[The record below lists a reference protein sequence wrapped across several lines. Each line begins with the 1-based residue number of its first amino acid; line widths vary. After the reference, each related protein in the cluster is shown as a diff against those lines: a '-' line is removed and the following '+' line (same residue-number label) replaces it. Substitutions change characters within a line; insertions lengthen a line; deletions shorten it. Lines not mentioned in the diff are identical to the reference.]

1 MKALVEKMDKLGLLR
16 LVLIF
21 YAVIMIALALV
32 LPVTIMVIDITLM
45 TNPTV
50 LGLSIIDILFF
61 GLLGYFT
68 FIRPYIMYHKLPKVL
83 VETDDEFLYIHGK
96 KEAKIPLDKIDYAE
110 VDAHVPYLFQPGFLR
125 EFIIHIF
132 SSNYG
137 TVILEVENFG
147 KFKMPFV
154 ANAEEVSNEL
164 IGFIKEKINDN

>member
-1 MKALVEKMDKLGLLR
+1 MKVLVEKMDKLGLLR
-16 LVLIF
+16 FVLIF
-21 YAVIMIALALV
+21 YSI
-32 LPVTIMVIDITLM
+32 IMVVLAFIIPVSMMIIDITLM
-45 TNPTV
+45 ANPTV
-50 LGLSIIDILFF
+50 IFLSVIDILFF
-61 GLLGYFT
+61 GSLGYFT

-83 VETDDEFLYIHGK
+83 VETDDEFLYIDGK
-96 KEAKIPLDKIDYAE
+96 KEAKIPLKEIDYAE

-137 TVILEVENFG
+137 TVILEIENFG

-154 ANAEEVSNEL
+154 ANAEDVANEL

>member
-1 MKALVEKMDKLGLLR
+1 MKVLVEKMDKLGLLR
-16 LVLIF
+16 FVLIF
-21 YAVIMIALALV
+21 YAVIMIALALA

-96 KEAKIPLDKIDYAE
+96 KEAKIPLKEIDYAE

-137 TVILEVENFG
+137 TVILEIENFG

-154 ANAEEVSNEL
+154 ANAEDVANEL
-164 IGFIKEKINDN
+164 ISFIKEKINND

>member
-1 MKALVEKMDKLGLLR
+1 MKVLVRKMEKMGLLR
-16 LVLIF
+16 FVLIF
-21 YAVIMIALALV
+21 YSIIMIALALV
-32 LPVTIMVIDITLM
+32 IPVSMMAIDITLM

-50 LGLSIIDILFF
+50 LALSIIDILFF

-83 VETDDEFLYIHGK
+83 AETDGEFLYIHGK
-96 KEAKIPLDKIDYAE
+96 KEAKIPLKEIDYAE
-110 VDAHVPYLFQPGFLR
+110 VDADIPYIFQPGFLR

-137 TVILEVENFG
+137 TVILEIEKFG

-154 ANAEEVSNEL
+154 ADAEDVANEL
-164 IGFIKEKINDN
+164 IAFIKEKINDN

>member
-1 MKALVEKMDKLGLLR
+1 MKTLVTKMDKLGLLR
-16 LVLIF
+16 VVLIY
-21 YAVIMIALALV
+21 YAVIMIALALA

-68 FIRPYIMYHKLPKVL
+68 FIRPYIMYHKLPKIL
-83 VETDDEFLYIHGK
+83 AETDEEFLYIHGK
-96 KEAKIPLDKIDYAE
+96 KEVKIPLKEIDYAE
-110 VDAHVPYLFQPGFLR
+110 VDAHVPYIFQPGFLR

-137 TVILEVENFG
+137 TVVLEIENFG

-154 ANAEEVSNEL
+154 ANAEDVANEL
-164 IGFIKEKINDN
+164 IGFIK

>member
-1 MKALVEKMDKLGLLR
+1 MKTLVTKMDKLGLLR
-16 LVLIF
+16 VVLIY
-21 YAVIMIALALV
+21 YAVIMIALALA

-68 FIRPYIMYHKLPKVL
+68 FIRPYIMYHKLPKIL
-83 VETDDEFLYIHGK
+83 AETDEEFLYIHGK
-96 KEAKIPLDKIDYAE
+96 KEVKIPLKEIDYAE
-110 VDAHVPYLFQPGFLR
+110 VDAHVPYIFQPGFLR

-137 TVILEVENFG
+137 TVVLEIENFG

-154 ANAEEVSNEL
+154 ENAEDVANEL
-164 IGFIKEKINDN
+164 IGFIK

>member
-1 MKALVEKMDKLGLLR
+1 MKVLVNKMDKLGLLR
-16 LVLIF
+16 FVLIF

-32 LPVTIMVIDITLM
+32 LPVTIMILDITLM

-50 LGLSIIDILFF
+50 LGLSVIDILFF

-68 FIRPYIMYHKLPKVL
+68 FIRPYKIYGNLPDVL
-83 VETDDEFLYIHGK
+83 AETDGKFLYIHGK
-96 KEAKIPLDKIDYAE
+96 KEAKIPLAELKYAE
-110 VDAHVPYLFQPGFLR
+110 VDVHVPRLFQPGFLR

-137 TVILEVENFG
+137 DIILEVPNYG

-154 ANAEEVSNEL
+154 ADAEEVANEL
-164 IGFIKEKINDN
+164 AVFVSNGYLRR

>member
-1 MKALVEKMDKLGLLR
+1 MKVLVEKMDKLGLLR
-16 LVLIF
+16 FVLIF
-21 YAVIMIALALV
+21 YAVIMIALALA

-61 GLLGYFT
+61 GLLGYF
-68 FIRPYIMYHKLPKVL
+68 IRPYIMYHKLPKVL

-96 KEAKIPLDKIDYAE
+96 KETKIPLKEIDNAE
-110 VDAHVPYLFQPGFLR
+110 VDAGVPYLFHPGFLR

-137 TVILEVENFG
+137 TVVLEIENFG

-154 ANAEEVSNEL
+154 ANAEDVANEL
-164 IGFIKEKINDN
+164 LGFIKEKINND